1 MVDPVR
7 PFAAL
12 AALLARLGIIERDRL
27 TATVD
32 LAWPRVITGFAI
44 MSKQTADLAMVGS
57 VLGAQAVA
65 GLAFAGAYWT
75 VGKFVA
81 IGLAGG
87 TVGLVSQHYGGGES
101 ARAALL
107 VKQSVWV
114 ALVLAVP
121 VVAGFVAFADPLIA
135 LLSDD
140 AAAVGY
146 GTTYLGIVA
155 PALVFEFLNMI
166 ASRTYAGVSDTF
178 TPMVVRAGGAVLN
191 VILSGALIFGFG
203 WGVAGAATGTAVAT
217 GAVTLTFSWGMFG
230 RGYFGR
236 GASPV
241 ALSLAGPQFDRE
253 LLGQLL
259 RVSTPLIARRV
270 SQGLATFPLLA
281 ITASFGSAT
290 VAALEVGRRVRN
302 IANSTSWGFSIASST
317 LVGQALGAGEEGEAT
332 AYGTQ
337 IITLAAVVHL
347 FVAAGV
353 ILLAEPIATIFVA
366 DPAAIALSAT
376 FIAVSAVSL
385 VALGVDGSATG
396 ALRGAGDTRIP
407 FYASLVGLYI
417 FTLPV
422 AYLGTVTALGEAA
435 LYVAL
440 VLETGVPAAV
450 TLWRFR
456 TGKWRAVSRDYR
468 PEAES

>member
-1 MVDPVR
+1 MVDPAR

-12 AALLARLGIIERDRL
+12 AELLARLGIIERDRL

-57 VLGAQAVA
+57 VLGEQAVA

-87 TVGLVSQHYGGGES
+87 TVGLVSQNYGGGES

-107 VKQSVWV
+107 VKQSVWI
-114 ALVLAVP
+114 ALALAVP
-121 VVAGFVAFADPLIA
+121 VVAGFVVFADPLIA
-135 LLSDD
+135 LLSND

-155 PALVFEFLNMI
+155 PALAFEFLNMI

-178 TPMVVRAGGAVLN
+178 TPMVVRAGGAILN
-191 VILSGALIFGFG
+191 VALSGTLIFVFG
-203 WGVAGAATGTAVAT
+203 WGVAGAAVGTAVAT
-217 GAVTLTFSWGMFG
+217 GVVTLIFSWGMFG
-230 RGYFGR
+230 REYFGR

-253 LLGQLL
+253 LLTQLL

-302 IANSTSWGFSIASST
+302 IANSTSWGLSIASST
-317 LVGQALGAGEEGEAT
+317 LVGQELGAGEEGEAT

-337 IITLAAVVHL
+337 IITLAAVIHL

-353 ILLAEPIATIFVA
+353 ILLAEPIATVFVD
-366 DPAAIALSAT
+366 DPAAVALSAT

-385 VALGVDGSATG
+385 VAMGVDGSATG

-422 AYLGTVTALGEAA
+422 AYLGTVTALGETA

-440 VLETGVPAAV
+440 VLETGVPSAV

-468 PEAES
+468 PEADT